1 MHFRNQQN
9 LRKALSLQK
18 GGQIQYVQTLQEKSI
33 WRQWKLH
40 SLLIYQLNKNTLN
53 LINSLLLSSAFLQQL
68 VYRS

>member
-18 GGQIQYVQTLQEKSI
+18 GGQIQYAQTLQEKDI
-33 WRQWKLH
+33 WKRRKLH
-40 SLLIYQLNKNTLN
+40 SLFIYQPNKSTL
-53 LINSLLLSSAFLQQL
+53 NSLLLSSAFLQQL